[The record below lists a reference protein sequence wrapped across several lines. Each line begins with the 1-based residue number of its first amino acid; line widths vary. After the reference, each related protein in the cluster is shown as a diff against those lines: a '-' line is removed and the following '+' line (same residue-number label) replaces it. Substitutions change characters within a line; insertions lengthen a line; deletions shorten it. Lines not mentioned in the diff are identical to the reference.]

1 MNSLASVTKTHLS
14 EKKFHQAV
22 EVKQADLLS
31 DIYQKNTNIV
41 IWRRKIEDMLSQAS
55 SNLLFTNPMLQISLV
70 VTPENTY
77 SAIKESLGSSQMATI
92 LCKDIAKLVDIFCY
106 LFNLKSVGLRLASLD
121 NAMCPRFHVDGVL
134 CRLVTTYH
142 GVATEWLPN
151 EAADRSKLGQGNQGR
166 PDDQSGLFLNVK
178 DIQQLSVGD
187 VALLKGEG
195 WKGNQGAGLIHR
207 SPQPPGNTSRLLLTI
222 DFID

>member
-1 MNSLASVTKTHLS
+1 M
-14 EKKFHQAV
+14 
-22 EVKQADLLS
+22 
-31 DIYQKNTNIV
+31 V
-41 IWRRKIEDMLSQAS
+41 I
-55 SNLLFTNPMLQISLV
+55 
-70 VTPENTY
+70 
-77 SAIKESLGSSQMATI
+77 
-92 LCKDIAKLVDIFCY
+92 
-106 LFNLKSVGLRLASLD
+106 
-121 NAMCPRFHVDGVL
+121 
-134 CRLVTTYH
+134 
-142 GVATEWLPN
+142 
-151 EAADRSKLGQGNQGR
+151 AADRSKLGQGNQGR